1 MLRWS
6 VGARA
11 ATINRS
17 SPDVVTVGGNDE
29 RRTVASSV
37 VDAARAGDP
46 DAFMAI
52 YDVYVTRLRG
62 LAFRILGNP
71 DLLDDALQDVAVK
84 AFVGLPRFRGEC
96 AVGTWLFQITYHT
109 CLNYQRGRGRVVP
122 LPDIDL
128 LPDDASA
135 DPAESVLL
143 HIELAAALASLTAA
157 QRAVVF
163 LVLEEGL
170 DHQTAA
176 RVLGVP
182 PGTIASRLSAARAA
196 LARCL
201 EEPRV
206 DEEMR

>member
-1 MLRWS
+1 MT
-6 VGARA
+6 AREPG
-11 ATINRS
+11 
-17 SPDVVTVGGNDE
+17 PDAVTASGRDD
-29 RRTVASSV
+29 RPTVPPSV
-37 VDAARAGDP
+37 VAAARAGDP

-52 YDVYVTRLRG
+52 YDAYVTRLRG
-62 LAFRILGNP
+62 LAFRTLGDP

-84 AFVGLPRFRGEC
+84 AFVGLPDFRGDC
-96 AVGTWLFQITYHT
+96 AVGTWLFQITYRT
-109 CLNYQRGRGRVVP
+109 CLNLRRGGRTVP
-122 LPDIDL
+122 LPDGEL
-128 LPDDASA
+128 LADDASA

-170 DHQTAA
+170 DHHTAA
-176 RVLGVP
+176 RILGVP

-201 EEPRV
+201 EGPRR
-206 DEEMR
+206 DEERQ